1 MLQKEEIGYLLTI
14 YMYAT
19 EGGNR
24 LPTNYIH
31 VCYRSYGYLLT
42 IYSMIFSM

>member
-1 MLQKEEIGYLLTI
+1 
-14 YMYAT
+14 MYAT

-31 VCYRSYGYLLT
+31 VCYRRRK
-42 IYSMIFSM
+42 